1 MGKVRSKINPRD
13 ALIFK
18 HTSTE
23 RPNPKQIEFFESA
36 AKYTLYGG
44 ARGGGKS
51 WAARRKAVLLC
62 MGNENL
68 WGLILRRTMPE
79 LLNNHILPLKKE
91 LFGYAVWKE
100 KEKTFVFPNGS
111 RLILGYCDNDND
123 VQRFQGVE
131 YDFIIFEE
139 ATNFKESWIKDIQGS
154 MRSPKPGGFRTRVY
168 YTANPGGV
176 SHDYFKRL
184 FIDRAYKGNEIP
196 ENYKFISA
204 TVYDND
210 VLMKNDPDYV
220 EYLKTLPEARRKA
233 WLYGDWDIFEGAFFS
248 EFRAEPKPYKEAFY
262 THVCEPFE
270 IPQSW
275 KIYRS
280 FDWGHSKPF
289 SCDWWAVD
297 YDGRAFLILQLYG
310 CAQDAHGN
318 VLPDT
323 GIKWP
328 QHKVFAEIARI
339 EREHRWLKGK
349 RIEGVADPAIWQE
362 NGGEPIIAAADKNR
376 VYFTKGDNSRL
387 PGWMQ
392 VRYRLAFDEEGRPM
406 VYFFSTCKHAIR
418 TLPLLQYSETNPEDL
433 NTKQEDHFAD
443 SMRYFCM
450 LNPTAPR
457 MPVEAKKAVVNPLDD
472 TRRYEKYTY

>member
-1 MGKVRSKINPRD
+1 MGALKKKIRPED

-18 HTSTE
+18 RLRTE
-23 RPNPKQIEFFESA
+23 RPNSRQIEFFKSEA
-36 AKYTLYGG
+36 LHTMYGG

-62 MGNENL
+62 INFA
-68 WGLILRRTMPE
+68 GLNGLLLRRTFPE
-79 LLNNHILPLKKE
+79 LRRNHILPLQTE
-91 LFGYAVWKE
+91 LNGYADWKE

-111 RLILGYCDNDND
+111 RLQLGYCDNDND
-123 VQRFQGVE
+123 KLQYQGAE

-139 ATNFKESWIKDIQGS
+139 ATNFEEEWITFIATALRTTRTDF
-154 MRSPKPGGFRTRVY
+154 KPRIY
-168 YTANPGGV
+168 YTCNPGGV
-176 SHDYFKRL
+176 SHAYFKRL
-184 FIDRAYKGNEIP
+184 FIDRAFKEGENPCDYAYIP
-196 ENYKFISA
+196 A
-204 TVYDND
+204 TVYDNT
-210 VLMKNDPDYV
+210 VLMNANP
-220 EYLKTLPEARRKA
+220 EYIKQLMALPEAKRRA
-233 WLYGDWDIFEGAFFS
+233 HLDGDWNVFEGAFFS
-248 EFRAEPKPYKEAFY
+248 EFRSEPKPYKDALY

-310 CAQDAHGN
+310 CSQDAHGN

-323 GIKWP
+323 GVKWP
-328 QHKVFAEIARI
+328 ADRVFSEIARI

-349 RIEGVADPAIWQE
+349 RIDGVADPAIWQE
-362 NGGEPIIAAADKNR
+362 NGGEPIIAAADKHK

-392 VRYRLAFDEEGRPM
+392 VRYRLAFDEEGRSLI
-406 VYFFSTCKHAIR
+406 YFFSTCKHAVR

-433 NTKQEDHFAD
+433 NSNQEDHFAD

-450 LNPTAPR
+450 LNPAPPSQTAK
-457 MPVEAKKAVVNPLDD
+457 VKKTVINPLDD